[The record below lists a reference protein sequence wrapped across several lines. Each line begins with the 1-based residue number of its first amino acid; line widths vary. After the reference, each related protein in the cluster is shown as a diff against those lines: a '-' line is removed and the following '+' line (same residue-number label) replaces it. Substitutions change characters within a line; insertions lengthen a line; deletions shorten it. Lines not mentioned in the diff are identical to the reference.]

1 MHEAYVVVMLIPYQM
16 RLVLSRLEV
25 YAEFCV
31 PLGLDVVGDVLVVDG
46 DDDLQVASSG
56 VRRING
62 KVNRFVDHTRRE
74 IRNIH

>member
-1 MHEAYVVVMLIPYQM
+1 M
-16 RLVLSRLEV
+16 RLGLSWLEI
-25 YAEFCV
+25 YTEFCV

-56 VRRING
+56 VRRIDG